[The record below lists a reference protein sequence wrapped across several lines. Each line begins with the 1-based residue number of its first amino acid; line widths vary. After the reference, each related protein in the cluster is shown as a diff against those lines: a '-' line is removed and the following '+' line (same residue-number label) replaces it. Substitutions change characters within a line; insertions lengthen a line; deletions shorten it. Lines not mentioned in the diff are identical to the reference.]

1 MIEESIQKGM
11 KRPIKLYRGARVL
24 EDLYMDTLCKKW
36 ANEFSHIEYI
46 PVLSESLQ
54 EDAWHGRIGLVHEA
68 VLKDF
73 VNLNDYQLY
82 CCGAPQMVE
91 VAHKAFI
98 KAGLPEDE
106 FYSDAFTFA
115 APVKNKQA

>member
-1 MIEESIQKGM
+1 
-11 KRPIKLYRGARVL
+11 
-24 EDLYMDTLCKKW
+24 
-36 ANEFSHIEYI
+36 
-46 PVLSESLQ
+46 
-54 EDAWHGRIGLVHEA
+54 VHEA

-91 VAHKAFI
+91 VAHEAFI

-115 APVKNKQA
+115 APVKK

>member
-1 MIEESIQKGM
+1 MCIRDS
-11 KRPIKLYRGARVL
+11 V
-24 EDLYMDTLCKKW
+24 
-36 ANEFSHIEYI
+36 
-46 PVLSESLQ
+46 
-54 EDAWHGRIGLVHEA
+54 WHGRNGLVHEA

-91 VAHKAFI
+91 VAHEAFI

-115 APVKNKQA
+115 APVKK

>member
-1 MIEESIQKGM
+1 M
-11 KRPIKLYRGARVL
+11 KRPIKLYRGARAL

-46 PVLSESLQ
+46 PVLSESPE
-54 EDAWHGRIGLVHEA
+54 EDAWHGRNGLVHEA

-91 VAHKAFI
+91 VAHGAFI

-115 APVKNKQA
+115 APVKK